1 MKDDDDLEHE
11 GLPDLL
17 IHTVKAG
24 ISSFVLMAA
33 VYAVFSDVFSPE
45 RVLILWLSFWVIALM
60 IALYRSL
67 KKNNSI
73 IQKYNQ
79 QKSKSADLKKKK
91 KAVVKQFETKS
102 NHIDMIRMDIPLVYN
117 LVRIIAINQDRDARM
132 EGFEYFKEALTKW
145 ENQISK

>member
-17 IHTVKAG
+17 THIVKAG

-45 RVLILWLSFWVIALM
+45 RVLILWLSFWMIALM

>member
-17 IHTVKAG
+17 IHIVKAG

-33 VYAVFSDVFSPE
+33 VYAVFSDVSPE
-45 RVLILWLSFWVIALM
+45 RALILWLSFWVIALM

>member
-17 IHTVKAG
+17 IHIVKAG

-33 VYAVFSDVFSPE
+33 VYAVFSDVSPE